1 MEEKHICKKCNQS
14 FDDFFEVMK
23 HTKECF
29 PKDYQGVLFT
39 TYTLDGGKNGN
50 KKTSRKKSN
59 KLFT

>member
-1 MEEKHICKKCNQS
+1 MEEKHICKRCNKS

-39 TYTLDGGKNGN
+39 TYTLD
-50 KKTSRKKSN
+50 R
-59 KLFT
+59 